1 MGFLDTLNG
10 YEQHK
15 YIDDRYILFIHV
27 VIIFYRPIHYV
38 ICIEYIQFSPYKAK
52 EHFITYEVQILYKLV
67 FVKCHMFFYQYIK
80 VLEIY
85 LQLT

>member
-27 VIIFYRPIHYV
+27 VIIFYRPMI
-38 ICIEYIQFSPYKAK
+38 
-52 EHFITYEVQILYKLV
+52 
-67 FVKCHMFFYQYIK
+67 
-80 VLEIY
+80 
-85 LQLT
+85 